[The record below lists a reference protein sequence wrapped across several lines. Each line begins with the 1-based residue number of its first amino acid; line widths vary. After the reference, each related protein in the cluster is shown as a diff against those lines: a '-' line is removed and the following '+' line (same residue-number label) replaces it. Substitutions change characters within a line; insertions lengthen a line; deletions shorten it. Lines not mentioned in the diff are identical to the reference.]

1 MWRRAKYNGE
11 DSEREFCDRK
21 CLNMQTMRMTHEASN
36 QLKDI
41 MILSGFPEECL
52 AEQNSFDQNNSD
64 SRLDIITSLL
74 AYALTPNG
82 KINDFE

>member
-1 MWRRAKYNGE
+1 
-11 DSEREFCDRK
+11 
-21 CLNMQTMRMTHEASN
+21 MTHEASN

-41 MILSGFPEECL
+41 MIFSGFPEECL
-52 AEQNSFDQNNSD
+52 TEQISFDQNNSD

-82 KINDFE
+82 KILQLIKI